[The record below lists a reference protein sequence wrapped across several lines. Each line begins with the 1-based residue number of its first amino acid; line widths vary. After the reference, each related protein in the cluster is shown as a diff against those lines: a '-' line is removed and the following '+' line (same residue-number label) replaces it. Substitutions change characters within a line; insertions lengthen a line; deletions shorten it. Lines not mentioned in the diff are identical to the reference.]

1 MFALVKVQCW
11 CIRLQQEEKE
21 EEEEEQEKEEEQ
33 EEEGGLL
40 RPPAKVELRSSCSST
55 PQLCHF
61 ATLYL

>member
-11 CIRLQQEEKE
+11 CIRLQQEENEKE
-21 EEEEEQEKEEEQ
+21 EEEQEEQ

-40 RPPAKVELRSSCSST
+40 RPPAKVALSSSYSST